1 LSAAPGR
8 APGLY
13 VHVPFCRRI
22 CPYCDF
28 AVTLGDAAARSRFVS
43 LVARE
48 ARLRAEPAFEA
59 PFDTVYLG
67 GGTPS
72 ALSPGD
78 LARLLGALREA
89 LPIDPKALLYLEA
102 NPEDV
107 TADSLAAWREQGV
120 STLSLGVQA
129 LDDAALRLL
138 GRGHDRSTALRAVE
152 EALGAGF
159 ATVSLDLIF
168 ARPGQTAAAWIGELE
183 RAAGLGAQHLSCYE
197 LTFHEGT
204 HFEKRRRAGRLVPLA
219 ADEQAVLLRLTHE
232 RLRDLGYA
240 GYEVSNFA
248 RAPGHRSVHNRKYW
262 NHVPYLGL
270 GPSAHSFD
278 GRQRRWNLR
287 SLKSWSERLEAG
299 ADPAEGEET
308 IGPRER
314 ALEMLMLG
322 LRTTDG
328 VDLVRLGEV
337 LGGDLRQGNAARLDQ
352 MLEAGLVRLD
362 GSWLKPTTAGLAVAD
377 GLAAALELPG
387 D

>member
-1 LSAAPGR
+1 VSAAPER

-28 AVTLGDAAARSRFVS
+28 AVTLGDAAARSRFVA
-43 LVARE
+43 LLECE
-48 ARLRAEPAFEA
+48 ARLRASPELGA

-72 ALSPGD
+72 ALSPED
-78 LARLLGALREA
+78 LARLLEALREA
-89 LPIDPKALLYLEA
+89 LPIDPGALVYLEA

-129 LDDAALRLL
+129 LDDASLRLL
-138 GRGHDRSTALRAVE
+138 GRGHDAGTALRAVE
-152 EALGAGF
+152 AALGAGF
-159 ATVSLDLIF
+159 ATVSLDLIY
-168 ARPGQTAAAWIGELE
+168 ARPGQTAAAWAAELE
-183 RAAGLGAQHLSCYE
+183 RAAGLGAHHLSCYE

-204 HFEKRRRAGRLVPLA
+204 HFEKRRRQGRLVPLPD
-219 ADEQAVLLRLTHE
+219 DEQAVLLRLTHE
-232 RLRDLGYA
+232 RLGKRGYA

-248 RAPGHRSVHNRKYW
+248 RAPHHRSAHNRKYW
-262 NHVPYLGL
+262 SHVPYLGL

-278 GRQRRWNLR
+278 GERRRWNLR
-287 SLKSWSERLEAG
+287 SLRAWSERLEAG

-314 ALEMLMLG
+314 ALETLMLG
-322 LRTTDG
+322 LRTTEG
-328 VDLVRLGEV
+328 VDLVRLGEL
-337 LGGDLRQGNAARLDQ
+337 LGGDVRQRNAARLEQ
-352 MLEAGLVRLD
+352 LVEAGLVRLD
-362 GSWLKPTTAGLAVAD
+362 GPSLKPTTAGLAVAD